1 MRVIA
6 GKLKYKKLHYKK
18 NTKLRPTR
26 SIVRKS
32 FFDTI
37 KGVIEGSVFL
47 DLFAGSGSLGMEALS
62 RGAKK
67 VIFVDNSK
75 ESISLIN
82 QNTKGAE
89 NVEIVK
95 SDAERFLESDSLKSV
110 DLAYIDPPYKFDSN
124 SFLKKFFSKVNRNA
138 IVCVE
143 HDKKTKLDDKFG
155 AFKKFKSRTFGKNTL
170 DYYGVSDE

>member
-18 NTKLRPTR
+18 NRKLRPTR

-32 FFDTI
+32 FFDTVRGI
-37 KGVIEGSVFL
+37 IEDSIFL

-82 QNTKGAE
+82 KNTKGNE
-89 NVEIVK
+89 NVEVVK
-95 SDAERFLESDSLKSV
+95 SDAERFLESEHMKSV
-110 DLAYIDPPYKFDSN
+110 DLAYIDPPYNYNFN
-124 SFLKKFFSKVNRNA
+124 NFLKKFFSKINRNA

-143 HDKKTKLDDKFG
+143 HDKNTKLDNEFG
-155 AFKKFKSRTFGKNTL
+155 EFKKFKSRTFGKNTL